1 MAAGPTLMA
10 AAATPWGGGSS
21 SPKWAMPDCAATGV
35 PSLRSRWVVVCRYG
49 VFRGG
54 RGRVKSCGAL
64 AVAPKTIIFS
74 LSTPPMLVESRCHG
88 FPSGR
93 SDGRSSP
100 PWWLS
105 RVEETGLADGHA
117 MMRLESVLLQRPSVG
132 VERVQDASEGW
143 RLRLLGARGE
153 GAPSNSH
160 AGAEKRRR
168 VIRAD
173 QLCWQAAWKQ
183 PDGLLLAACLVRH
196 ERIGETTPPC
206 CMLAGWANWILYTL
220 NLTPHIHSHFVM
232 LGSHGRPVAPK
243 TKCTPHFSRGH
254 PSPEDQYM

>member
-1 MAAGPTLMA
+1 M
-10 AAATPWGGGSS
+10 
-21 SPKWAMPDCAATGV
+21 
-35 PSLRSRWVVVCRYG
+35 
-49 VFRGG
+49 
-54 RGRVKSCGAL
+54 KSCGAL

-206 CMLAGWANWILYTL
+206 CMLAGWANWILYTFE
-220 NLTPHIHSHFVM
+220 PHTSHSLALCHA
-232 LGSHGRPVAPK
+232 RQPREA
-243 TKCTPHFSRGH
+243 RRA
-254 PSPEDQYM
+254 EDQVHPTLSTRPRPPRKY